1 MTKLYLSILLGF
13 LTGITVFIFFEGIKP
28 SNSFYNTCWV
38 RTQPIGTVHTKV
50 YILGIILIW
59 KGLSYSDIF
68 LTFLGGSWIGLHL
81 LQNIAEIYNES
92 LS

>member
-50 YILGIILIW
+50 YILGIIWVVLFRHF
-59 KGLSYSDIF
+59 SHF
-68 LTFLGGSWIGLHL
+68 LRRFMDRSSSSSKYRRNL
-81 LQNIAEIYNES
+81 
-92 LS
+92 